1 MIYAD
6 FEYYRDIYGG
16 TLVLEEN
23 YHGLSVRA
31 SAYLDYYTLGKA
43 KNNAD
48 LEAVKMACC
57 ALVDKYSEIDTM
69 ALKARES
76 AYDVVSGAKKS
87 ESVGSYSVT
96 YQGADDLANFAK
108 DYSEKLKSELPE
120 VVRTYLMGTNLL
132 YRGGGC

>member
-16 TLVLEEN
+16 SLVLEEN

-31 SAYLDYYTLGKA
+31 SAYLDYYTMGKA
-43 KNNAD
+43 KNNAV

-57 ALVDKYSEIDTM
+57 ALVDKYSEIDAM

-76 AYDVVSGAKKS
+76 ASDVVSGAKKS
-87 ESVGSYSVT
+87 ESIGSYSVT
-96 YQGADDLANFAK
+96 YQGAEEQSNFAK
-108 DYSEKLKSELPE
+108 EYAENLKKELPGI
-120 VVRTYLMGTNLL
+120 VRMYLIGTNLL

>member
-6 FEYYRDIYGG
+6 FEYYRDAYGG

-43 KNNAD
+43 KNKAD

-57 ALVDKYSEIDTM
+57 ALVDKYSEIDAM

-76 AYDVVSGAKKS
+76 VNDVVSGTKKS
-87 ESVGSYSVT
+87 ESIGSYSVT
-96 YQGADDLANFAK
+96 YQSAEEMAK
-108 DYSEKLKSELPE
+108 YARQYSEELKKELPQIA
-120 VVRTYLMGTNLL
+120 RAYLTGTNLL
-132 YRGGGC
+132 YRGGKC